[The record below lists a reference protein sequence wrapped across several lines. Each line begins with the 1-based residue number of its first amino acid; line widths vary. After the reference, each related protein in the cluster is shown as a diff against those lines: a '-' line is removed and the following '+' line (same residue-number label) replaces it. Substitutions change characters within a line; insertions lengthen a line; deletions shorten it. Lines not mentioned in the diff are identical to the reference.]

1 MKFLDLRYLGIQEIE
16 TCAFTQYNSTI
27 EGLYLSQNL
36 LEDIPWSAI
45 KELQFLKKLNLE
57 KNRISTLEKEHFRG
71 MDDLSYLNLSENRL
85 THIDSDGL
93 CSSLKLQHLV
103 LDKNPLTSAISLG
116 RCQYIGQLSLRECSF
131 KTFPGLTYRNGTVIT
146 IGVVSF
152 EDNMLHFL
160 DAAAFLNLNVTGSIS
175 LSNNKLTDTAVS
187 SEVWKPLGNL
197 RVLNLYNNSIERIPS
212 GYFRYLHN
220 LRYLY
225 LAKNKIF
232 VLEPGSFSGL
242 SKLESLDINDNN
254 VSVLPPGVFK
264 GLIAVSDLR
273 MGGNQISHIHK
284 EAFLDLHTLKI
295 LHFNENNIHSITF
308 LLPGPNVFLILMRN
322 PIACS
327 CSLLE
332 IINATIS
339 SSSTCIHQNCSTSN
353 IIQLPIEICD
363 TIPMNRTA
371 VEQCLEKTTVD
382 CSSSRTCGLESQS
395 SSSRPRPGMLIK
407 LLFIHFAYV
416 WFGCYA
422 NNCFCTWRI
431 ITP

>member
-1 MKFLDLRYLGIQEIE
+1 MSIQKIE
-16 TCAFTQYNSTI
+16 TSAFTQYNSTI
-27 EGLYLSQNL
+27 EELYLSQNL

-45 KELQFLKKLNLE
+45 KELKFLKKLNLE
-57 KNRISTLEKEHFRG
+57 KNRISTLEKEHFLG
-71 MDDLSYLNLSENRL
+71 MDDLSYLKLSENRI

-116 RCQYIGQLSLRECSF
+116 RCQYIGQLTLRECSL

-152 EDNMLHFL
+152 KDNMLHFL
-160 DAAAFLNLNVTGSIS
+160 DAAAFRKLNVTGSVS

-197 RVLNLYNNSIERIPS
+197 RSLILYNNSIERIPS
-212 GYFRYLHN
+212 GYFRYMLN
-220 LRYLY
+220 LRNLY

-232 VLEPGSFSGL
+232 VLDPGSFSGL
-242 SKLESLDINDNN
+242 SKLEFLDINDNN

-264 GLIAVSDLR
+264 GLIAVRDLR
-273 MGGNQISHIHK
+273 MEGNQISHIHK
-284 EAFLDLHTLKI
+284 EAFLDLHALKV
-295 LHFNENNIHSITF
+295 LHLKENNIHSITF
-308 LLPGPNVFLILMRN
+308 LLPGPNVYLILMRN
-322 PIACS
+322 PITCS

-332 IINATIS
+332 VTNASFT
-339 SSSTCIHQNCSTSN
+339 SSSTCIHQNCSVSPIN
-353 IIQLPIEICD
+353 QLPIEICD

-382 CSSSRTCGLESQS
+382 CILSHTCGLESQS
-395 SSSRPRPGMLIK
+395 SNFKPRPGMLIK
-407 LLFIHFAYV
+407 LLLIHYVCV
-416 WFGCYA
+416 WFGCHA
-422 NNCFCTWRI
+422 NI
-431 ITP
+431 